1 MKLISTL
8 FVLLSIKAFSAEV
21 VNLPEA
27 ECTRKCSLYS
37 YVFQPDVLGMCK
49 QVESCSI
56 FSWNDEAA
64 QCEVVVK
71 NKLVTYPIACRDIPP
86 VY

>member
-1 MKLISTL
+1 MKLLVSVLALISL
-8 FVLLSIKAFSAEV
+8 NSFAAEV

-37 YVFQPDVLGMCK
+37 YVFQPDALGMCK
-49 QVESCSI
+49 QVESCSVY
-56 FSWNDEAA
+56 SWNDEAT

-71 NKLVTYPIACRDIPP
+71 NKLITYPIACRDIPP
-86 VY
+86 VF